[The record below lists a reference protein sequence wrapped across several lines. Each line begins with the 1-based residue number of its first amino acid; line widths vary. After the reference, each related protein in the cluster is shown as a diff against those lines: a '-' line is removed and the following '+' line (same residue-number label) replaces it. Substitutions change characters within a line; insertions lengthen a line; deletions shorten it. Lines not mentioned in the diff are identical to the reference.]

1 MKPMAIFKGN
11 TAPIFPEGVFILG
24 TYDENG
30 RPDAMNAA
38 WGVQSDYGEISF
50 YLAEHKTTE
59 NLKKTGAFTVA
70 FATADTVT
78 ISDYFGL
85 VSGNKVDKI
94 REAGVHVSR
103 APHVNAPIIEEY
115 PVTLECLVKSYDD
128 KTGILVGTIVDEIA
142 SESVLTDGKVD
153 ADKLKPI
160 CYDPS
165 IHAYRVLGP
174 VVAKAFSEGRK
185 LIKK

>member
-1 MKPMAIFKGN
+1 MVILKGN
-11 TAPIFPEGVFILG
+11 AAPIFPEGVYILG

-30 RPDAMNAA
+30 KANAMNAA
-38 WGVQSDYGEISF
+38 WGIQSDYGEITF

-70 FATADTVT
+70 FGTVKTVT
-78 ISDYFGL
+78 ISDYFGI
-85 VSGNKVDKI
+85 VSGEKVDKI
-94 REAGVHVSR
+94 KEAGVHVR
-103 APHVNAPIIEEY
+103 KAEHVNAPVIEEY
-115 PVTLECLVKSYDD
+115 PVTMECLVKSYDD
-128 KTGILVGTIVDEIA
+128 STGILVGTIVDEIV
-142 SESVLTDGKVD
+142 SDEVLTDGKVD
-153 ADKLKPI
+153 ADKLQPI
-160 CYDPS
+160 SYDPS